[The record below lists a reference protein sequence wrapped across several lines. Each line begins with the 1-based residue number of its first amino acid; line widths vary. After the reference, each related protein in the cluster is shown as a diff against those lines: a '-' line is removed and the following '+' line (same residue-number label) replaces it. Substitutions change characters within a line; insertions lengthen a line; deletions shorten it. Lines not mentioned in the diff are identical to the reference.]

1 MTEEERTDLQNV
13 EQRLKV
19 IDELIE
25 LKKTIDGS
33 AIELAALSAAM
44 ASA

>member
-1 MTEEERTDLQNV
+1 MTEKKRTDLQNV

-19 IDELIE
+19 
-25 LKKTIDGS
+25 IDGS